1 VLTKLEEERRRE
13 DWIAPD
19 NSFRVL
25 EVIAGSYSGGKRAKG
40 RERERERE
48 RGGGEEGSHRCEA
61 RRGASLF
68 QRRARDKFRGSREQ
82 DLTAASRKKH
92 DDE

>member
-48 RGGGEEGSHRCEA
+48 RGGGRGFAPVRSAA
-61 RRGASLF
+61 RSLVVS
-68 QRRARDKFRGSREQ
+68 AESAG
-82 DLTAASRKKH
+82 
-92 DDE
+92 